1 MKKKLKE
8 IVIVV
13 LLICIGLASL
23 IIYIELSG
31 FVGGPC
37 SYDTYN
43 GIVTITS
50 VKLVE
55 NLMDDIEQ
63 VSVRYE
69 VLFIF
74 ELNEN
79 ESIKQEHISLYETI
93 SGKKHEFRLM
103 NSWYP
108 NKDYL
113 EKYNIKENETFE
125 CKLKLITEGTCTPW
139 IYDLNNINETD
150 YTTFDLNGER

>member
-1 MKKKLKE
+1 MSLNNHL
-8 IVIVV
+8 ITLGIAI
-13 LLICIGLASL
+13 LLICVG
-23 IIYIELSG
+23 LSG
-31 FVGGPC
+31 CVGGPC

-43 GIVTITS
+43 GIATITS

-55 NLMDDIEQ
+55 NLTEDVEN
-63 VSVRYE
+63 VSGQYQ

-74 ELNEN
+74 ELNDN
-79 ESIKQEHISLYETI
+79 ESIKQEQISLYETI
-93 SGKKHEFRLM
+93 SGKEHEFRLT

-125 CKLKLITEGTCTPW
+125 CELKLITEGTCTPW
-139 IYDLNNINETD
+139 IYDLKNIDETD
-150 YTTFDLNGER
+150 YTTFNLNGER